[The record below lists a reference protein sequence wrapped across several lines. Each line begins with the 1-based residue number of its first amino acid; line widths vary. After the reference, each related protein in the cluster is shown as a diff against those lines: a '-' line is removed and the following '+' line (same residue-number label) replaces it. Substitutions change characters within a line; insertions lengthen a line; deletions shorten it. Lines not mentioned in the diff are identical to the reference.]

1 MFRNVIAGLTLMWAC
16 HSTPCQTPTP
26 IRDAE
31 SPMTDAKLASIPTFV
46 LPDRYKDRTAHPLP
60 AGVDNSKQ
68 RFFVP
73 IGTWSQ
79 QGNSCANAQAVSLVY
94 GFEAQSATNVSSSG
108 AAPIYTYEYTYH
120 FLNDGNAADGGDGW
134 MFVEAMDLLKQT
146 GAATSAD
153 FGGLE
158 WGNAFNGWMSGYDKY
173 HRAMKVR
180 ASEYYKIDISS
191 AAGDELVKQYLH
203 DHGDGSPM
211 GGNLV
216 VQVRYQNATKTT
228 VGGKRVIS
236 NFLKSAPMNHA
247 LAICGYDD
255 AFNGG
260 SWLMHNTHGDGLY
273 WVAYS
278 LFRAGGPIATA
289 QGTPVM
295 FCRVR
300 KDYAPKYALKI
311 TLTHNQRGNIAVM
324 TGFAPSAAADAPAAT
339 KDYAGAFNFSGGL
352 YPMVGRGQSATL
364 EFGLD
369 VTDFA
374 ADPAAMEAMG
384 RKDARFFLHV
394 VSKGGTGRIDK
405 VSLMDYTGTAVREI
419 PAAETGKAIAP
430 NAVTTVSIPL
440 DPSTALRSRPR
451 AGYLPGALLTAARGD
466 GPLRIPLRGMAAGPI
481 VLDIR
486 DAGGHSVFEGKMELA
501 RGATEG
507 AVFPWGMETRGGGK
521 ASPGLYFSNVKTL
534 GSGTAKAGSTSIIR
548 ITE

>member
-1 MFRNVIAGLTLMWAC
+1 MLRNALTGLMVIGAC
-16 HSTPCQTPTP
+16 HYAPCQTPTP

-31 SPMTDAKLASIPTFV
+31 SPMPDAKLASIPSFV
-46 LPDRYKDRTAHPLP
+46 LPERYKDRAANPLP
-60 AGVDNSKQ
+60 ASVDNSKHK
-68 RFFVP
+68 FFVP

-94 GFEAQSATNVSSSG
+94 GFEAQSATNVPSSG
-108 AAPIYTYEYTYH
+108 NAPIYTYEYAYH

-180 ASEYYKIDISS
+180 ASEYYKIDIST

-203 DHGDGSPM
+203 DHGDGSPV

-216 VQVRYQNATKTT
+216 VQVRYQSATKATIS
-228 VGGKRVIS
+228 GKRVIS
-236 NFLKSAPMNHA
+236 NFLKTAPMNHA

-273 WVAYS
+273 WVPYS
-278 LFRAGGPIATA
+278 LFRAGGSIATA

-300 KDYAPKYALKI
+300 KDYSPKYALKI

-324 TGFAPSAAADAPAAT
+324 TGFAASPEAAAPTAT

-352 YPMVGRGQSATL
+352 FPMGGRGQSATL

-369 VTDFA
+369 VTDFT
-374 ADPAAMEAMG
+374 AAMEGNAVTS
-384 RKDARFFLHV
+384 ARFFLHV
-394 VSKGGTGRIDK
+394 ISKGGTGKIDK

-419 PAAETGKAIAP
+419 PAAETGKAIVP
-430 NAVTTVSIPL
+430 NAVTTVSIALNPA
-440 DPSTALRSRPR
+440 TALLSGLR
-451 AGYLPGALLTAARGD
+451 AGPIPGSMLTASRHAGQ
-466 GPLRIPLRGMAAGPI
+466 LRIPLRGMAAGTV

-486 DAGGHSVFEGKMELA
+486 DMGGRSVFAGEMDLA
-501 RGATEG
+501 PGVSGRA
-507 AVFPWGMETRGGGK
+507 AFPWGMETRQGGK
-521 ASPGLYFSNVKTL
+521 ASPGLYFSIAKRL
-534 GSGTAKAGSTSIIR
+534 GHDAREAGSTTLIR
-548 ITE
+548 IVD

>member
-1 MFRNVIAGLTLMWAC
+1 MFRNAITGSMAIVAC
-16 HSTPCQTPTP
+16 HYALCQTPSP
-26 IRDAE
+26 VRNAE
-31 SPMTDAKLASIPTFV
+31 SPMPDAKLASIPSFI
-46 LPDRYKDRTAHPLP
+46 LPERYKDRAANPLP
-60 AGVDNSKQ
+60 ASVDNSKHK
-68 RFFVP
+68 FFVP
-73 IGTWSQ
+73 IGSWSQ

-94 GFEAQSATNVSSSG
+94 GFEAQSATNVPSSG
-108 AAPIYTYEYTYH
+108 TVPIYTYEYSYH
-120 FLNDGNAADGGDGW
+120 FLNDGNASDGGDGW
-134 MFVEAMDLLKQT
+134 MFVEAMDILKET

-173 HRAMKVR
+173 HRAMRVR

-191 AAGDELVKQYLH
+191 PAGDELVKQYLY
-203 DHGDGSPM
+203 DHGDASPM

-216 VQVRYQNATKTT
+216 VQVRFQNATKTT

-236 NFLKSAPMNHA
+236 NFQKSAPMNHA
-247 LAICGYDD
+247 LTICGYDD

-273 WVAYS
+273 WVPYS
-278 LFRAGGPIATA
+278 LFRANGPIATA

-300 KDYAPKYALKI
+300 KDYSPKYALKI

-324 TGFAPSAAADAPAAT
+324 TGFAASPAADAPTAA

-352 YPMVGRGQSATL
+352 FPMVGRGQSATL

-369 VTDFA
+369 VTDFGA
-374 ADPAAMEAMG
+374 GAPVSQ
-384 RKDARFFLHV
+384 DARFFLHV

-419 PAAETGKAIAP
+419 PAAETGKVIVP
-430 NAVTTVSIPL
+430 NAVTTVSIGLNPVSGL
-440 DPSTALRSRPR
+440 HSATR
-451 AGYLPGALLTAARGD
+451 AGYLPGSLLTAARND
-466 GPLRIPLRGMAAGPI
+466 GPLRIPLRGMDAGTV

-486 DAGGHSVFEGKMELA
+486 DAGGRSVFEGKMELGQDA
-501 RGATEG
+501 SGHAS
-507 AVFPWGMETRGGGK
+507 FPWGMETRQGVK
-521 ASPGLYFSNVKTL
+521 ASPGLYFS
-534 GSGTAKAGSTSIIR
+534 TAKLHGHGNEKAESTTLIR
-548 ITE
+548 IVE